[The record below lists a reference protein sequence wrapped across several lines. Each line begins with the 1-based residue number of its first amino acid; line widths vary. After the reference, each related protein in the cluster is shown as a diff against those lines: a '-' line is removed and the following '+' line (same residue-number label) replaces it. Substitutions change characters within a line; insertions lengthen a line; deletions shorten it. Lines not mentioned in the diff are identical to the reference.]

1 MDKKIGLGAMRT
13 IQAALLAVLAAP
25 CVHAQQADR
34 AVAHLKQVTGNVL
47 VSQESGLAAGNEAL
61 ALIKGTRVITT
72 ANSEVIVVYDNGCE
86 VKLKQNQRFEV
97 VTDKPCS
104 ALIAQAE
111 SILLEPEGA
120 ALATTATSGAA
131 ALLLAPAFNAGV
143 AGVAGLILDRQGT
156 KVSPN

>member
-1 MDKKIGLGAMRT
+1 MRA
-13 IQAALLAVLAAP
+13 IQAALLAVLMAP
-25 CVHAQQADR
+25 GVHAQAADPV
-34 AVAHLKQVTGNVL
+34 VAHLKQVSGNVL
-47 VSQESGLAAGNEAL
+47 VSRESGLAAADEAL
-61 ALIKGTRVITT
+61 PLTKGTRVITT

-97 VTDKPCS
+97 VTDKPCA
-104 ALIAQAE
+104 ALTAQAE

-143 AGVAGLILDRQGT
+143 AGVAAILLDRQGS

>member
-1 MDKKIGLGAMRT
+1 MDKKLGLGVVRT
-13 IQAALLAVLAAP
+13 IQAALLAVLVAP
-25 CVHAQQADR
+25 LAHAQPADR

-47 VSQESGLAAGNEAL
+47 VSRESGLAAADEAL
-61 ALIKGTRVITT
+61 PLTKGTRVITT
-72 ANSEVIVVYDNGCE
+72 AHSEVIVVYDNGCE

-97 VTDKPCS
+97 VTDKPCA

-120 ALATTATSGAA
+120 ALATTTASGVTAM
-131 ALLLAPAFNAGV
+131 LLAPAFNAGV
-143 AGVAGLILDRQGT
+143 AGVGAIILDRQGT